1 MFAINYNLRF
11 LRKWGKGYGGKKH
24 LKSFAFAFNNVYF
37 DYLIKYIQK
46 NQVDHLSFSLKWKK
60 YTFICKS
67 TNKIFKEH
75 LNSGEI

>member
-37 DYLIKYIQK
+37 EYLIKYIQK
-46 NQVDHLSFSLKWKK
+46 NQVDHLSFSLK
-60 YTFICKS
+60 
-67 TNKIFKEH
+67 
-75 LNSGEI
+75 